1 MLLCLYVKSKTLR
14 RSIAKES
21 CLKQMNV
28 NLVSCNPRLVCNPP
42 SNRIVYLSGK
52 LPTYPSPEPTFCL
65 KSEVSINVGL
75 GEG

>member
-28 NLVSCNPRLVCNPP
+28 NLVSCNPSCLQSAVKSDRLPFWETAH
-42 SNRIVYLSGK
+42 
-52 LPTYPSPEPTFCL
+52 LPLPQANILP
-65 KSEVSINVGL
+65 
-75 GEG
+75 